1 VEEIMD
7 AHSIVRANN
16 DKWNAAFNVGEA
28 AAVAGLYTAD
38 ATVLPHTHDVV
49 QGVNAIGDFWKS
61 VIEAGFKNH
70 SIDLI
75 NVHAQEN
82 LVVEI
87 AKWQAEGPGE
97 GGRRQS
103 FGGSLVNVFER
114 QGDGSWK
121 CRVHI
126 WN

>member
-1 VEEIMD
+1 MD
-7 AHSIVRANN
+7 ARNVASTNN
-16 DKWNAAFNVGEA
+16 DKWNAAFNAGEA
-28 AAVAGLYTAD
+28 TSLAALYTAD

-49 QGVNAIGDFWKS
+49 RGVDAIRDFWKS

-75 NVHAQEN
+75 DAHARDD

-87 AKWQAEGPGE
+87 AKWQAEGRGE

-121 CRVHI
+121 CRLHI

>member
-1 VEEIMD
+1 MD
-7 AHSIVRANN
+7 ARNVASTNN
-16 DKWNAAFNVGEA
+16 DKWNAAFNAGEA
-28 AAVAGLYTAD
+28 TSLAALYTAE

-49 QGVNAIGDFWKS
+49 RGVDAIRDFWKS

-75 NVHAQEN
+75 DAHARDD

-97 GGRRQS
+97 GGHRQS

-121 CRVHI
+121 CRLHI

>member
-1 VEEIMD
+1 MD
-7 AHSIVRANN
+7 ARSTVATSNE
-16 DKWNAAFNVGEA
+16 KWNSAFNAGEA
-28 AAVAGLYTAD
+28 TAVAALYTAD

-49 QGVNAIGDFWKS
+49 RGVDAIRDFWKS

-70 SIDLI
+70 SIELI
-75 NVHAQEN
+75 DVHAQEN
-82 LVVEI
+82 LIVEI

-121 CRVHI
+121 CRLHI

>member
-1 VEEIMD
+1 MD
-7 AHSIVRANN
+7 ARSTVATSNE
-16 DKWNAAFNVGEA
+16 KWNSAFNAGEA
-28 AAVAGLYTAD
+28 TAVAALYTVD
-38 ATVLPHTHDVV
+38 ATVLPHTHDVMR
-49 QGVNAIGDFWKS
+49 GVDAIRDFWKS

-70 SIDLI
+70 SIELI
-75 NVHAQEN
+75 DVHAQEN
-82 LVVEI
+82 LIVEI

-121 CRVHI
+121 CRLHI

>member
-1 VEEIMD
+1 MD
-7 AHSIVRANN
+7 ARDIVGTNN
-16 DKWNAAFNVGEA
+16 DKWNSAFNAGEA
-28 AAVAGLYTAD
+28 TGVATLYAAD

-49 QGVNAIGDFWKS
+49 QGVDAIRDFWKS

-70 SIDLI
+70 SITLI
-75 NVHAQEN
+75 DVHAQDN
-82 LVVEI
+82 VIVEI
-87 AKWQAEGPGE
+87 ARWQAEGPGD
-97 GGRRQS
+97 GGSRQS

-114 QGDGSWK
+114 QADGSWK

>member
-1 VEEIMD
+1 MD
-7 AHSIVRANN
+7 ARNIVSVNN
-16 DKWNAAFNVGEA
+16 DKWNKAFNAGEA
-28 AAVAGLYTAD
+28 AAVAGLYTTD

-49 QGVNAIGDFWKS
+49 QGVDAIRDFWKS

-70 SIDLI
+70 SINLI
-75 NVHAQEN
+75 DVYAQGD

-97 GGRRQS
+97 GGSRQS

-114 QGDGSWK
+114 QGDGSWR